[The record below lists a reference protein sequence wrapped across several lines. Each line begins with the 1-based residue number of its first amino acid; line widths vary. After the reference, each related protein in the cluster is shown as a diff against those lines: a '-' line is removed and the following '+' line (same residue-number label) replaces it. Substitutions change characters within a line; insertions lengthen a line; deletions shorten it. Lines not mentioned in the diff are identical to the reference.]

1 MPTANS
7 LKVFRSLFQI
17 MYRLYRGVVFI
28 FSTCHTSVVFPYF
41 PLSLFD
47 VITDFLS
54 RTLYVTI
61 VHYPLP
67 HTVLCI
73 NEPSQSAPVPFV
85 PHIIKGLHYD
95 GHWHVS
101 GKRTGCRRCFVHAA
115 DYRRYGKWSSRICS
129 GCVPPLSGYFARAK
143 KPAGERGSLKTFLW
157 HAIFLQRN
165 LRTLTISVSGWPAIS
180 SPCRSDEEPKF
191 FPYPLSLYHWF
202 LFTNWYSTCF
212 ICDICPF
219 SLSLQYHNPIT
230 GNLDGEQAFR
240 LYISVYRHITNK
252 NKQ

>member
-143 KPAGERGSLKTFLW
+143 KPAGERG
-157 HAIFLQRN
+157 AE
-165 LRTLTISVSGWPAIS
+165 
-180 SPCRSDEEPKF
+180 D
-191 FPYPLSLYHWF
+191 
-202 LFTNWYSTCF
+202 
-212 ICDICPF
+212 F
-219 SLSLQYHNPIT
+219 SLTRGISAAELTHIDHERKRMTRYFKPLQGT
-230 GNLDGEQAFR
+230 
-240 LYISVYRHITNK
+240 
-252 NKQ
+252 

>member
-41 PLSLFD
+41 SLSLFD

-165 LRTLTISVSGWPAIS
+165 LRTLTISVSGCPAIS
-180 SPCRSDEEPKF
+180 SPCRE
-191 FPYPLSLYHWF
+191 H
-202 LFTNWYSTCF
+202 
-212 ICDICPF
+212 
-219 SLSLQYHNPIT
+219 
-230 GNLDGEQAFR
+230 R
-240 LYISVYRHITNK
+240 
-252 NKQ
+252 